1 MMASTATFTA
11 SWRDSNCA
19 VRADN
24 HKNKKTIKMKIME
37 VGVKSLHGVHLTCHR
52 GIGFSQPC
60 SDDAGLL
67 LGCMKHGLRNP
78 KVDLE
83 LAILLSHLGVAV
95 LSHPPLPKEASGIIT
110 VVRIRG
116 TDDEAGAEDTAS
128 KGLTS
133 LGRGRRMSFTTNLET
148 K

>member
-1 MMASTATFTA
+1 
-11 SWRDSNCA
+11 
-19 VRADN
+19 
-24 HKNKKTIKMKIME
+24 MKIME
-37 VGVKSLHGVHLTCHR
+37 VRVKSLHGVHLTRHR
-52 GIGFSQPC
+52 GVGFGQPR
-60 SDDAGLL
+60 SNGAGLL
-67 LGCMKHGLRNP
+67 LGYMKSSLGNP

-83 LAILLSHLGVAV
+83 LAILLSCLRIAV
-95 LSHPPLPKEASGIIT
+95 LSHPPLLKEAPGIIT